1 MNKIYPHIT
10 ISKEVLADLPTVNY
24 PGGIGAVT
32 MVDNISKTKIAIR
45 AIKKHRL
52 IGFDTETKP
61 SFKRGQTNKVALL
74 QLSTGAHCYLFR
86 LTVPGIY
93 EMIRPILE
101 DQEIRKIGLSIH
113 DDFNALRRR
122 GELNPQGFLDLQDYC
137 KSFFIEDIS
146 LQKIFAIL
154 FHEKI
159 SKSQRLTNWE
169 AESLNESQQIYAAI
183 DAWACLKIYNFL
195 KSGDFNPYEVS
206 SMFYSD

>member
-1 MNKIYPHIT
+1 
-10 ISKEVLADLPTVNY
+10 
-24 PGGIGAVT
+24 
-32 MVDNISKTKIAIR
+32 MVDNISKAKIAIR

-137 KSFFIEDIS
+137 KSFFIDDIS